1 MLLTATSFTPG
12 PNTALSTALAANRG
26 LRHALPFVL
35 SVPVGWGLM
44 LSLCAA
50 GVGAL
55 IEAQPALRASIQ
67 VVGIT
72 YLLWLALKL
81 ARAAA
86 PSGASATAHAERLDV
101 SFLQGVMLQ
110 FVNIK
115 AWMLALTLVSGWLA
129 GRADLWPRL
138 GLLLPAM
145 VAFGFASNLTY
156 ALIGSLL
163 RAWLNGPNDTGL
175 RRRWF
180 NRGMA
185 AILVLTAAWMAT
197 FLKTG
202 SPSS

>member
-1 MLLTATSFTPG
+1 MQTAELSALLMLLTATSFTPG
-12 PNTALSTALAANRG
+12 PNTTLSTALAANRG

-35 SVPVGWGLM
+35 SVPVGWGLI
-44 LSLCAA
+44 LSMCAA

-55 IEAQPALRASIQ
+55 IEAQPALRTSIQ
-67 VVGIT
+67 VVGVA
-72 YLLWLALKL
+72 YLLWLAFKL
-81 ARAAA
+81 ARAASPA
-86 PSGASATAHAERLDV
+86 NAHVERLDV
-101 SFLQGVMLQ
+101 TFFQGVMLQ

-115 AWMLALTLVSGWLA
+115 AWMLALTVVSGWLA
-129 GRADLWPRL
+129 GHSDFWTRW

-175 RRRWF
+175 RKRWF

-185 AILVLTAAWMAT
+185 AILVVTAAWMAR
-197 FLKTG
+197 F
-202 SPSS
+202 

>member
-1 MLLTATSFTPG
+1 MSSDELFALIALATVGTFTPG
-12 PNTALSTALAANRG
+12 PNTTLSTALAANRG
-26 LRHALPFVL
+26 LRHALPFVV

-55 IEAQPALRASIQ
+55 IQAQPALRIGIQ
-67 VVGIT
+67 VVGVA
-72 YLLWLALKL
+72 YLLWLAFKL
-81 ARAAA
+81 ARA
-86 PSGASATAHAERLDV
+86 GALANTHMERLDV
-101 SFLQGVMLQ
+101 TFMQGVVLQ

-129 GRADLWPRL
+129 GREDLWQRL
-138 GLLLPAM
+138 SWLLPAM

-163 RAWLNGPNDTGL
+163 RTWLNGPNHTGL

-185 AILVLTAAWMAT
+185 AILVATAAWMAT
-197 FLKTG
+197 F
-202 SPSS
+202 

>member
-1 MLLTATSFTPG
+1 MQAAELSALLMLLTATSFTPG
-12 PNTALSTALAANRG
+12 PNTTLSTALAANRG
-26 LRHALPFVL
+26 LRHALPFVM
-35 SVPVGWGLM
+35 SVPVGWGLI
-44 LSLCAA
+44 LSACAA
-50 GVGAL
+50 GLGAL
-55 IEAQPALRASIQ
+55 IEAQPALRIGIQ
-67 VVGIT
+67 VVGVA
-72 YLLWLALKL
+72 YLLWLAFKL

-86 PSGASATAHAERLDV
+86 PSSTPVERLEV
-101 SFLQGVMLQ
+101 TFFQGILLQ

-129 GRADLWPRL
+129 GHSDFWPRL

-163 RAWLNGPNDTGL
+163 RAWLNGPNETGL

-185 AILVLTAAWMAT
+185 AILMATAAWMAK
-197 FLKTG
+197 F
-202 SPSS
+202 

>member
-1 MLLTATSFTPG
+1 MPAAELSALLMLLTATSFTPG
-12 PNTALSTALAANRG
+12 PNTTLSTALAANRG
-26 LRHALPFVL
+26 LRHALPFVV

-55 IEAQPALRASIQ
+55 IEAQPALRAGIQ
-67 VVGIT
+67 VVGVA
-72 YLLWLALKL
+72 YLLWLAFKL

-86 PSGASATAHAERLDV
+86 PSSAQVERLDV
-101 SFLQGVMLQ
+101 TFLQGVMLQ

-129 GRADLWPRL
+129 GRPDFWPRL
-138 GLLLPAM
+138 SLLLPAM
-145 VAFGFASNLTY
+145 VAFGFASNLTH

-163 RAWLNGPNDTGL
+163 RAWLNGPNHTGL

-185 AILVLTAAWMAT
+185 AILVITAAWMAT
-197 FLKTG
+197 F
-202 SPSS
+202 

>member
-1 MLLTATSFTPG
+1 MHAAELSALLMLLTATSFTPG
-12 PNTALSTALAANRG
+12 PNTTLSTALAANRG
-26 LRHALPFVL
+26 LRHALPFVV

-55 IEAQPALRASIQ
+55 IEAKPALRTSIQ
-67 VVGIT
+67 VVGVT
-72 YLLWLALKL
+72 YLLWLAFKL

-86 PSGASATAHAERLDV
+86 PSSANAERLNV
-101 SFLQGVMLQ
+101 TFLQGVMLQ

-129 GRADLWPRL
+129 GREDMWQRL
-138 GLLLPAM
+138 SLLLPAM

-163 RAWLNGPNDTGL
+163 RTWLNGPIHTGL

-185 AILVLTAAWMAT
+185 AILVATAAWMAT
-197 FLKTG
+197 F
-202 SPSS
+202 

>member
-1 MLLTATSFTPG
+1 MSAAELSALLMLLTATSFTPG
-12 PNTALSTALAANRG
+12 PNTTLSTALAANRG
-26 LRHALPFVL
+26 LRHALPFVV

-55 IEAQPALRASIQ
+55 IQAQPALRIGIQ
-67 VVGIT
+67 VVGVA
-72 YLLWLALKL
+72 YLLWLAFKL
-81 ARAAA
+81 ARA
-86 PSGASATAHAERLDV
+86 GALANTHMERLDV
-101 SFLQGVMLQ
+101 TFMQGVVLQ

-129 GRADLWPRL
+129 GREDLWQRL
-138 GLLLPAM
+138 SWLLPAM

-156 ALIGSLL
+156 ALIGLLL
-163 RAWLNGPNDTGL
+163 RAWLNGPNHTGL

-185 AILVLTAAWMAT
+185 AILVMTAAWMAT
-197 FLKTG
+197 F
-202 SPSS
+202 

>member
-1 MLLTATSFTPG
+1 MQAAELSALLMLLTATSFTPG
-12 PNTALSTALAANRG
+12 PNTTLSTALAANRG
-26 LRHALPFVL
+26 LRHALPFVV
-35 SVPVGWGLM
+35 SVPVGWGLI
-44 LSLCAA
+44 LSLSAA

-55 IEAQPALRASIQ
+55 IEAQPALRSGIQ
-67 VVGIT
+67 VVGVA
-72 YLLWLALKL
+72 YLLWLAFKL

-86 PSGASATAHAERLDV
+86 PSSAQVERLDV
-101 SFLQGVMLQ
+101 TFLQGVMLQ

-129 GRADLWPRL
+129 GRPDFWPRL

-163 RAWLNGPNDTGL
+163 RAWLNGPKDTGL

-185 AILVLTAAWMAT
+185 AILVLTATWMAK
-197 FLKTG
+197 F
-202 SPSS
+202 

>member
-1 MLLTATSFTPG
+1 VPAAELSALLMLLTATSFTPG
-12 PNTALSTALAANRG
+12 PNTTLSTALAANRG
-26 LRHALPFVL
+26 LRHALPFVV
-35 SVPVGWGLM
+35 SVPVGWGLI

-67 VVGIT
+67 GVGVA
-72 YLLWLALKL
+72 YLLWLAFKL

-86 PSGASATAHAERLDV
+86 PSSAPFERLNV
-101 SFLQGVMLQ
+101 TFFQGVMLQ
-110 FVNIK
+110 FANIK

-129 GRADLWPRL
+129 GHPDFWPRL

-163 RAWLNGPNDTGL
+163 RAWLNGPNETGL

-185 AILVLTAAWMAT
+185 AILVVTAAWMAT
-197 FLKTG
+197 F
-202 SPSS
+202 

>member
-12 PNTALSTALAANRG
+12 PNTTLSTALAANRG
-26 LRHALPFVL
+26 MRHAWPFVV
-35 SVPVGWGLM
+35 SVPVGWGLI

-67 VVGIT
+67 GVGVA
-72 YLLWLALKL
+72 YLLWLAFKL

-86 PSGASATAHAERLDV
+86 PSSAPVERLDV
-101 SFLQGVMLQ
+101 TFLQGVMLQ

-129 GRADLWPRL
+129 GHPDFWPRL

-163 RAWLNGPNDTGL
+163 RAWLNGPNETGL

-185 AILVLTAAWMAT
+185 AILVVTAAWMAT
-197 FLKTG
+197 F
-202 SPSS
+202 